1 MVGNIP
7 DAIEKEDVI
16 VVEVPAEETDKR
28 PDKEKETASENPE
41 PHPKRKSESGF
52 RQKYLVNTPM
62 PGRIQVYLNR
72 KLYDEIKNY
81 LNVIAPEVSI
91 ASYISNIIAEH
102 IELNI
107 EEITRMYKDRFHPL
121 KFNSHGNNINL
132 FSVKAMSATYILYK
146 VWMFIFSP
154 KVYKFWDNQL
164 RYMRMARIRLWK
176 SRKNEWW
183 KKQGKPGI
191 GQDWTRLKHGSH
203 KRRTIS

>member
-1 MVGNIP
+1 MAKKIVKVNEEEIRGYMVGDIP
-7 DAIEKEDVI
+7 DAVEKEDVI

-28 PDKEKETASENPE
+28 QDKKTALEHPE
-41 PHPKRKSESGF
+41 SRPKRKNVSGF

-107 EEITRMYKDRFHPL
+107 EEITRMYKDRF
-121 KFNSHGNNINL
+121 
-132 FSVKAMSATYILYK
+132 
-146 VWMFIFSP
+146 SP
-154 KVYKFWDNQL
+154 PKIQ
-164 RYMRMARIRLWK
+164 
-176 SRKNEWW
+176 
-183 KKQGKPGI
+183 
-191 GQDWTRLKHGSH
+191 
-203 KRRTIS
+203 

>member
-1 MVGNIP
+1 MAKNIVKVNEEEIRGYMVGNIP

-102 IELNI
+102 IELSTSRKSPECI
-107 EEITRMYKDRFHPL
+107 KTVFHPL

-132 FSVKAMSATYILYK
+132 FFSKSHVGNLYI
-146 VWMFIFSP
+146 I
-154 KVYKFWDNQL
+154 
-164 RYMRMARIRLWK
+164 
-176 SRKNEWW
+176 
-183 KKQGKPGI
+183 
-191 GQDWTRLKHGSH
+191 
-203 KRRTIS
+203 

>member
-1 MVGNIP
+1 MNKRHYEHTLPNIRGSLSNTYNWGMAKNIVKVNEEEIRGYMVGNIP

-81 LNVIAPEVSI
+81 LNVIAPEV
-91 ASYISNIIAEH
+91 
-102 IELNI
+102 
-107 EEITRMYKDRFHPL
+107 R
-121 KFNSHGNNINL
+121 
-132 FSVKAMSATYILYK
+132 
-146 VWMFIFSP
+146 
-154 KVYKFWDNQL
+154 
-164 RYMRMARIRLWK
+164 
-176 SRKNEWW
+176 
-183 KKQGKPGI
+183 
-191 GQDWTRLKHGSH
+191 
-203 KRRTIS
+203 

>member
-1 MVGNIP
+1 MAKNIVKVNEEEIRGYMVGNIP

-102 IELNI
+102 IDSTSRKSPECI
-107 EEITRMYKDRFHPL
+107 KTVFHP
-121 KFNSHGNNINL
+121 
-132 FSVKAMSATYILYK
+132 
-146 VWMFIFSP
+146 
-154 KVYKFWDNQL
+154 
-164 RYMRMARIRLWK
+164 
-176 SRKNEWW
+176 
-183 KKQGKPGI
+183 
-191 GQDWTRLKHGSH
+191 
-203 KRRTIS
+203 

>member
-1 MVGNIP
+1 MAKKIVKVNEEEIRGYMVRDIP

-16 VVEVPAEETDKR
+16 VEETLSDEADEPQGMKKESAPERHKSRKKR
-28 PDKEKETASENPE
+28 ECD
-41 PHPKRKSESGF
+41 SGF

-107 EEITRMYKDRFHPL
+107 EEITQMYKDRF
-121 KFNSHGNNINL
+121 
-132 FSVKAMSATYILYK
+132 
-146 VWMFIFSP
+146 SP
-154 KVYKFWDNQL
+154 PKIQ
-164 RYMRMARIRLWK
+164 
-176 SRKNEWW
+176 
-183 KKQGKPGI
+183 
-191 GQDWTRLKHGSH
+191 
-203 KRRTIS
+203 